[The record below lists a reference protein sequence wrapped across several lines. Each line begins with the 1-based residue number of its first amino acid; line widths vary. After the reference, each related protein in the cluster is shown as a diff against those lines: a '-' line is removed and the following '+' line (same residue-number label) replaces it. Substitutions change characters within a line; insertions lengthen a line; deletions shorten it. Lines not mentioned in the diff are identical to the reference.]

1 MMKIA
6 HKGFLSL
13 RRSGPWG
20 VLIAVT
26 AMLWCSIAWSFGG
39 AEPAVAIPA
48 PLKDEAVS
56 TSHSETALFAGGCF
70 WGVAGVFQHVKGVT
84 KVVAGYTGGSA
95 DTANYE
101 TVSGGESGHAESVQ
115 VTFDPT
121 QVTYG
126 DLLQVF
132 FSVAHNPTELDRQ
145 GPDTGTQYRSALFPL
160 SDSQKSVAQAYIAQ
174 LDASKVFGKPL
185 VTTVETHNHFYPAEG
200 YHQNYMAENPDAP
213 YIAINDM
220 PKLTQLKQLFASL
233 YRPDPVLT
241 PVSG

>member
-1 MMKIA
+1 MMNAAK
-6 HKGFLSL
+6 KRFSSL

-20 VLIAVT
+20 ALMAVT
-26 AMLWCSIAWSFGG
+26 ALLWCSIAWSFAG
-39 AEPAVAIPA
+39 AEPAVSIPA
-48 PLKDEAVS
+48 PVKDEAS
-56 TSHSETALFAGGCF
+56 SGAHSETALFAGGCF

-95 DTANYE
+95 ATANYD
-101 TVSGGESGHAESVQ
+101 TVSTGDTGHAESVQ

-126 DLLQVF
+126 ALLQVF

-145 GPDTGTQYRSALFPL
+145 GPDSGTQYRSALFPL
-160 SDSQKSVAQAYIAQ
+160 SAAQKSVAEGYIAQ
-174 LDASKVFGKPL
+174 LDASKAFGKPL
-185 VTTVETHNHFYPAEG
+185 VTTVESHNQFYPAES
-200 YHQNYMAENPDAP
+200 YHQNYLVENPDAP

-220 PKLTQLKQLFASL
+220 PKIGQLKQLFAAR
-233 YRPDPVLT
+233 YRPDPLLT